1 MRAAY
6 VIGLIALLCP
16 AVVSTRTTAAP
27 GASAT
32 ADRPAPRRGGDI
44 TRDQYIE
51 RAKEA
56 AARRFDRMDTDH
68 DGILT
73 AAERRA
79 YREAHS
85 RRHRAAAGPAAAKMS
100 Q

>member
-6 VIGLIALLCP
+6 VIGILILLYP
-16 AVVSTRTTAAP
+16 AIASAQSAAAPDTAAAVRAAP
-27 GASAT
+27 G
-32 ADRPAPRRGGDI
+32 RGGDI

-56 AARRFDRMDTDH
+56 AARRFDRMDADH
-68 DGILT
+68 DGVLT

-85 RRHRAAAGPAAAKMS
+85 RRHRAAGERAAAKTS